1 MRSASSPSVQERNGQ
16 PHHRFVRMNYA
27 HGPPVLCTFNTLSL
41 FPESGW
47 NAFTSGVDT
56 ANTAHCP
63 YVGDA
68 DPLGSAALMTD

>member
-1 MRSASSPSVQERNGQ
+1 M
-16 PHHRFVRMNYA
+16 
-27 HGPPVLCTFNTLSL
+27 LCTFNTLSL